1 MSTEQTTPAA
11 APSGPITL
19 DQFVAE
25 MDAAQ
30 ASPAVEEED
39 EAAAPNPDN
48 AAPEGGDVEEEAPE
62 VEAVAEEDEDAEIE
76 EVEEPEAPI
85 PDPPQSW
92 SKEDR
97 EAWTELTPKAREVVL
112 RREKDRDA
120 AVSKAMQTASEV
132 TKGLQ
137 VLAEQ
142 TQSIAHL
149 ATSEFERK
157 WGKGEEGNIDWVKLA
172 QLTRDD
178 PYNYD
183 YASTRAEF
191 ERERFELKQA
201 QATASQQAELAD
213 RTFIAEQTKELQRIA
228 PELLDPKE
236 GKARREK
243 VFSYLTDH
251 GFAPELLKNIS
262 AVELKIAW
270 KAARFDE
277 MEAKAKQA
285 ATAPRRNPTAPP
297 AKPVRPA
304 GSGDV
309 SPQRNLQ
316 GLSQRLSKSG
326 KLDDFVALMD
336 AEQAQAAAKA
346 KRR

>member
-25 MDAAQ
+25 MDAEQ
-30 ASPAVEEED
+30 AAPAVEEEED
-39 EAAAPNPDN
+39 QAAPSPDN

-62 VEAVAEEDEDAEIE
+62 VEALAEEE
-76 EVEEPEAPI
+76 EEAPEAPPEPI

-97 EAWTELTPKAREVVL
+97 DAWTELTPKAREVVL

-120 AVSKAMQTASEV
+120 AVAKAVQQASEV

-137 VLAEQ
+137 ALADQ
-142 TQSIAHL
+142 TQSISHL
-149 ATSEFERK
+149 ATTEFERK
-157 WGKGEEGNIDWVKLA
+157 WGKGEEGEIDWVKLA
-172 QLTRDD
+172 RLTRED

-191 ERERFELKQA
+191 ERERLELKQA
-201 QATASQQAELAD
+201 QAAASQQAELAH
-213 RTFIAEQTKELQRIA
+213 RTFLAEQSQELQRLA
-228 PELLDPKE
+228 PELVDPKE
-236 GKARREK
+236 GPARRTK
-243 VFSYLTDH
+243 VFSYLKDA
-251 GFAPELLKNIS
+251 GFAPEVLKDIS
-262 AVELKIAW
+262 AVELTIAW

-277 MEAKAKQA
+277 MEAKTKQA
-285 ATAPRRNPTAPP
+285 ATAPRRNPVAPP
-297 AKPVRPA
+297 TKPIKPA
-304 GSGDV
+304 GSGDA
-309 SPQRNLQ
+309 SPQRTLQ
-316 GLSQRLSKSG
+316 GLSQKLTNSG

-336 AEQAQAAAKA
+336 AEQAQAASKA

>member
-25 MDAAQ
+25 MDAEQ
-30 ASPAVEEED
+30 AAPAVEEED
-39 EAAAPNPDN
+39 EEQSP
-48 AAPEGGDVEEEAPE
+48 GGTTEALAETEEEAPE
-62 VEAVAEEDEDAEIE
+62 VEALAEEDDE
-76 EVEEPEAPI
+76 EVEEPAAPI

-97 EAWTELTPKAREVVL
+97 DAWAELTPKAREVVL
-112 RREKDRDA
+112 RREKDRDT
-120 AVSKAMQTASEV
+120 AVAKAMQTASEV
-132 TKGLQ
+132 SKGLQ
-137 VLAEQ
+137 ALADE
-142 TQSIAHL
+142 TTKIAHL
-149 ATSEFERK
+149 ATTEFERK
-157 WGKGEEGNIDWVKLA
+157 WGKGEEGNIDWVQLA
-172 QLTRDD
+172 HLTRQYPDQ
-178 PYNYD
+178 YD
-183 YASTRAEF
+183 YVSTRAEF
-191 ERERFELKQA
+191 ERERTDLREA
-201 QATASQQAELAD
+201 QRQSAHKSELAH
-213 RTFIAEQTKELQRIA
+213 RTFIAEQSQELQRIA
-228 PELLDPKE
+228 PELVDPKE
-236 GKARREK
+236 GPARRTK
-243 VFSYLTDH
+243 VFAYLKDA
-251 GFAPELLKNIS
+251 GFPPEVLKDIS

-316 GLSQRLSKSG
+316 GLSQRLTNSG

-336 AEQAQAAAKA
+336 AEQAQAATKA

>member
-25 MDAAQ
+25 MDAEQ
-30 ASPAVEEED
+30 AAPAVEEED
-39 EAAAPNPDN
+39 DEVAPNPDN
-48 AAPEGGDVEEEAPE
+48 AALEGGDVEEEAPE
-62 VEAVAEEDEDAEIE
+62 IEADAEE
-76 EVEEPEAPI
+76 EEPEAPQEPI

-97 EAWTELTPKAREVVL
+97 EAWAELTPKARDVVL
-112 RREKDRDA
+112 RREKDRDT
-120 AVSKAMQTASEV
+120 AVAKAMQQASEV

-137 VLAEQ
+137 ALSDQ
-142 TQSIAHL
+142 TQQIAHL

-191 ERERFELKQA
+191 ERERQELKQA
-201 QATASQQAELAD
+201 QRAAAQQAELAD
-213 RTFIAEQTKELQRIA
+213 RTYLAEQAKELERIA
-228 PELLDPKE
+228 PELVDPKE
-236 GKARREK
+236 GQARRQK
-243 VFSYLTDH
+243 VSSYLVDA
-251 GFAPELLKNIS
+251 GFAPEVLRNIS

-270 KAARFDE
+270 KALRFDE

-285 ATAPRRNPTAPP
+285 ATAPRRNPIATP

-304 GSGDV
+304 GSGDA

-316 GLSQRLSKSG
+316 GLSQRLTNSG

-336 AEQAQAAAKA
+336 AEQAQAADKA

>member
-1 MSTEQTTPAA
+1 MSMETTTPAA

-25 MDAAQ
+25 MDAEQ
-30 ASPAVEEED
+30 AAPAVEEE
-39 EAAAPNPDN
+39 EE
-48 AAPEGGDVEEEAPE
+48 AAPEGAAQIEAGAEEEAAAEIEEPE
-62 VEAVAEEDEDAEIE
+62 AAEEDE
-76 EVEEPEAPI
+76 PEAPQEPI

-97 EAWTELTPKAREVVL
+97 EAWSELTPKAREVVL

-120 AVSKAMQTASEV
+120 AVSKAMQQASEV
-132 TKGLQ
+132 SKAVQ
-137 VLAEQ
+137 RLAEET
-142 TQSIAHL
+142 TQIAHL

-157 WGKGEEGNIDWVKLA
+157 WGKGEEGNIDWVQLA
-172 QLTRDD
+172 HLSRQYPDQ
-178 PYNYD
+178 YD
-183 YASTRAEF
+183 YVSTRAEF
-191 ERERFELKQA
+191 ERERTDLREA
-201 QATASQQAELAD
+201 QRQSAHKSELAH
-213 RTFIAEQTKELQRIA
+213 RAFIAEQSQELQRIA
-228 PELLDPKE
+228 PELVDPKE
-236 GKARREK
+236 GPARRTK
-243 VFSYLTDH
+243 VFAYLTDA
-251 GFAPELLKNIS
+251 GFPPEVLKDIS
-262 AVELKIAW
+262 AIELKIAW

-285 ATAPRRNPTAPP
+285 ATAPRRNPIAAP

-304 GSGDV
+304 GNGDA

-316 GLSQRLSKSG
+316 GLSQRLTNSG

-336 AEQAQAAAKA
+336 AEQAQAALKA

>member
-25 MDAAQ
+25 MDAEQ
-30 ASPAVEEED
+30 AAPAVEEED
-39 EAAAPNPDN
+39 DIE
-48 AAPEGGDVEEEAPE
+48 APEPADAATEGEAEEEAPE
-62 VEAVAEEDEDAEIE
+62 IEADADED
-76 EVEEPEAPI
+76 EPEAPQEPI

-92 SKEDR
+92 SKEDH
-97 EAWTELTPKAREVVL
+97 EAWAELTPKAREVVL

-120 AVSKAMQTASEV
+120 AVSKAMQQATEV
-132 TKGLQ
+132 SKGLQ
-137 VLAEQ
+137 ALASQ
-142 TQSIAHL
+142 TQNIAHL

-157 WGKGEEGNIDWVKLA
+157 WGKGEEGEIDWVKLA
-172 QLTRDD
+172 RLSRED
-178 PYNYD
+178 PQNYD

-191 ERERFELKQA
+191 ESERLELKQA
-201 QATASQQAELAD
+201 QAAAAKQAELAD
-213 RTFIAEQTKELQRIA
+213 RTYLAEQMKELERIA

-243 VFSYLTDH
+243 VTSYLIDA
-251 GFAPELLKNIS
+251 GFAPEVLRNIS

-285 ATAPRRNPTAPP
+285 ATAPRRNPVATP

-304 GSGDV
+304 GSGDA
-309 SPQRNLQ
+309 SPQRTLQ
-316 GLSQRLSKSG
+316 GLSQRLTNSG

>member
-25 MDAAQ
+25 MDAEQ
-30 ASPAVEEED
+30 AAPAAEEEED
-39 EAAAPNPDN
+39 QAAPNPDN

-62 VEAVAEEDEDAEIE
+62 VEALAEEE
-76 EVEEPEAPI
+76 EEAPEAPPEPI

-92 SKEDR
+92 SKEDH
-97 EAWTELTPKAREVVL
+97 EAWAELTPKAREVVL

-120 AVSKAMQTASEV
+120 AVSKAMQQATEV
-132 TKGLQ
+132 SKGLQ
-137 VLAEQ
+137 ALASQ
-142 TQSIAHL
+142 TQNIAHL

-157 WGKGEEGNIDWVKLA
+157 WGRGEEGEIDWVKLA
-172 QLTRDD
+172 RLSRED
-178 PYNYD
+178 PQNYD
-183 YASTRAEF
+183 YTSTRAEF
-191 ERERFELKQA
+191 ESERLELKQA
-201 QATASQQAELAD
+201 QAAAAQQAELAD
-213 RTFIAEQTKELQRIA
+213 RTYLAEQMKELERIA

-243 VFSYLTDH
+243 VTSYLIDA
-251 GFAPELLKNIS
+251 GFAPEVLRNIS

-285 ATAPRRNPTAPP
+285 ATAPRRNPVATP

-304 GSGDV
+304 GSGDA
-309 SPQRNLQ
+309 SPQRTLQ
-316 GLSQRLSKSG
+316 GLSQRLTNSG

>member
-11 APSGPITL
+11 APSGPISL

-25 MDAAQ
+25 MDAEQ
-30 ASPAVEEED
+30 AAPAVEEED
-39 EAAAPNPDN
+39 DTEAPEPVEAATESEA
-48 AAPEGGDVEEEAPE
+48 EEEAPE
-62 VEAVAEEDEDAEIE
+62 IEADAEEDE
-76 EVEEPEAPI
+76 PEAPAEPI

-92 SKEDR
+92 SKEDH
-97 EAWTELTPKAREVVL
+97 EAWAELTPKAREVVL

-120 AVSKAMQTASEV
+120 AVSKAMQQATEV
-132 TKGLQ
+132 SKGLQ
-137 VLAEQ
+137 ALASQ
-142 TQSIAHL
+142 TQNIAHL

-157 WGKGEEGNIDWVKLA
+157 WGRGEEGEIDWVKLA
-172 QLTRDD
+172 RLSRED
-178 PYNYD
+178 PQNYD
-183 YASTRAEF
+183 YTSTRAEF
-191 ERERFELKQA
+191 ESERLELKQA
-201 QATASQQAELAD
+201 QAAAAQQAELAD
-213 RTFIAEQTKELQRIA
+213 RTYLAEQMKELERIA

-243 VFSYLTDH
+243 VTSYLIDA
-251 GFAPELLKNIS
+251 GFAPEVLRNIS

-285 ATAPRRNPTAPP
+285 ATAPRRNPVATP

-304 GSGDV
+304 GSGDA

-316 GLSQRLSKSG
+316 GLSQRLTNSG

>member
-1 MSTEQTTPAA
+1 MSREQTTPAA

-25 MDAAQ
+25 MDAEQ
-30 ASPAVEEED
+30 AAPAVEEED

-48 AAPEGGDVEEEAPE
+48 AAPEGGDVEDEEAQE
-62 VEAVAEEDEDAEIE
+62 IEADAEDEDEDE
-76 EVEEPEAPI
+76 EQLEPV

-97 EAWTELTPKAREVVL
+97 DAWAELTPKAREVVL

-120 AVSKAMQTASEV
+120 AVSKAMQQASEV
-132 TKGLQ
+132 AKGLQ
-137 VLAEQ
+137 SLADQ

-149 ATSEFERK
+149 ATTEFERK
-157 WGKGEEGNIDWVKLA
+157 WGRGDEGHIDWVKLA
-172 QLTRDD
+172 QLSRQYPDE
-178 PYNYD
+178 YD

-191 ERERFELKQA
+191 EHERQELKRA
-201 QATASQQAELAD
+201 QAAAHQQAELAH
-213 RTFIAEQTKELQRIA
+213 RTFIAEQSQELQRLA
-228 PELLDPKE
+228 PELVDPKE
-236 GKARREK
+236 GPARRTK
-243 VFSYLTDH
+243 VFSYLKDA
-251 GFAPELLKNIS
+251 GFAPEVLKDIS
-262 AVELKIAW
+262 AIELTIAW

-285 ATAPRRNPTAPP
+285 ATAPRKNPVAPP
-297 AKPVRPA
+297 TKPVRPA
-304 GSGDV
+304 GSGEA

-316 GLSQRLSKSG
+316 ALSQKLTKSG
-326 KLDDFVALMD
+326 KLDDFVALME
-336 AEQAQAAAKA
+336 AEQAQVARKQA